1 MSPMSFV
8 SRPIRQE
15 KKPNRFRKFAVIGA
29 GLLEAATHLYHQMKH
44 REEEEEKD
52 QRRVRV
58 LKRTIALLLS
68 GLLILLLLI
77 GALKVLVRLK
87 AISLGSMVSAVSSSP
102 GQDEHGFT
110 NVLLLGEGDSDHDGV
125 DLTDTL
131 MVVSLD
137 PTKTKSAVLL
147 SLPRDLYALSTEKMG
162 VGRINSLYRD
172 YKNQLRRG
180 GMKEE
185 DAAKESMTQ
194 LAKEIGTFLGV
205 QIQGAIM
212 LNFSGFEQ
220 AIDAI
225 GGIDIVVPEDLV
237 DPEYPGPNYT
247 YETFSIAKGPQHLDG
262 ALSLKYARSRHSTSD
277 FSRSGRQ
284 QQIILAAS
292 EKAKSMGLVKNLSK
306 ASEIMSIIA
315 RNMRTTFETREL
327 LGLTELG
334 KTIDREKV
342 VSDQLSDQ
350 NALYGGFS
358 SPGGFLYAPPREQ
371 FDGASVLLPV
381 SIPEFPVTWKQ
392 IQKFVQLLLNN
403 REAFVHPPTVMIL
416 NAGAKSGSARL
427 LGDELV
433 RYGFNVIKT
442 RNFGANPNPSFDQ
455 SWIAVRPNETDD
467 KSATNVNASVSL
479 LQTLLDMTDN
489 KTPDPA
495 AFGEEQT
502 DIVIVLGKDYHYTPL
517 QDLVQ

>member
-1 MSPMSFV
+1 MSFV

-15 KKPNRFRKFAVIGA
+15 KKPNRFRKFAMIGT
-29 GLLEAATHLYHQMKH
+29 GILEAAVHLYHQAKH
-44 REEEEEKD
+44 REEDEEKG
-52 QRRVRV
+52 QKRVRM
-58 LKRTIALLLS
+58 LKRTIAVLLS
-68 GLLILLLLI
+68 GLLILMLLI
-77 GALKVLVRLK
+77 GALKILVRLK

-110 NVLLLGEGDSDHDGV
+110 NVLLLGEGDKDHDGV

-131 MVVSLD
+131 MVASLD
-137 PTKTKSAVLL
+137 PVKTKSAVLV

-162 VGRINSLYRD
+162 AGRINSLYRD

-180 GMKEE
+180 GMKEG
-185 DAAKESMTQ
+185 DAAEESMRQ
-194 LAKEIGTFLGV
+194 LAKEVGTFLGIR
-205 QIQGAIM
+205 IQGAIM

-237 DPEYPGPNYT
+237 DPEYPGQNYT
-247 YETFSIAKGPQHLDG
+247 YETFSIAKGPQHLGG
-262 ALSLKYARSRHSTSD
+262 ATALKYARSRHSTSD

-292 EKAKSMGLVKNLSK
+292 EKAKSMGFLKNLSK
-306 ASEIMSIIA
+306 VSEIMSIIA
-315 RNMRTTFETREL
+315 RNMQTTFETREL

-350 NALYGGFS
+350 NALYGGLS
-358 SPGGFLYAPPREQ
+358 APGGFLYSPPREQ

-381 SIPEFPVTWKQ
+381 SIPEFPVTWTQ
-392 IQKFVQLLLNN
+392 IQKFVQLLINN
-403 REAFVHPPTVMIL
+403 RETFIHPPSVLIL

-427 LGDELV
+427 LGDEMV

-442 RNFGANPNPSFDQ
+442 RNFSKTKNPSFDH
-455 SWIAVRPNETDD
+455 SWIAVRPNTSNE
-467 KSATNVNASVSL
+467 KIAANVSTSVSL
-479 LQTLLDMTDN
+479 LQTLLGMTDN

-495 AFGEEQT
+495 AFAEEQP
-502 DIVIVLGKDYHYTPL
+502 DLVIVLGKDYHYTAF
-517 QDLVQ
+517 QDLIH